1 MPCGAGGAG
10 ISVRAPQGWHGV
22 RNSQRLLRAVAG
34 RLHNGAWRSTAGTV
48 AVQRKAEVLSGRGA
62 PSRKEGSAMQHFL
75 RDVLATAA
83 GTVLAAYLIHVM
95 GL

>member
-1 MPCGAGGAG
+1 MAMSG
-10 ISVRAPQGWHGV
+10 
-22 RNSQRLLRAVAG
+22 AVAV
-34 RLHNGAWRSTAGTV
+34 RQEAGV
-48 AVQRKAEVLSGRGA
+48 VSGYGA

>member
-1 MPCGAGGAG
+1 M
-10 ISVRAPQGWHGV
+10 
-22 RNSQRLLRAVAG
+22 VAKTA
-34 RLHNGAWRSTAGTV
+34 RAGTV
-48 AVQRKAEVLSGRGA
+48 AVQRKAGVLSGHGA